1 MTRNRH
7 IQLLTIEY
15 AANARGVVK
24 TLSYEQVR
32 GLLLGTTY
40 SDGTTAR
47 AYSYN
52 HLGQLTQ
59 VVDDAGTR
67 TIGYNAYNEQE
78 TDSLLA
84 GGEGASCHGAS

>member
-1 MTRNRH
+1 M
-7 IQLLTIEY
+7 TIEY

-24 TLSYEQVR
+24 THSYEQAR
-32 GLLLGTTY
+32 GVLLGTTY

-47 AYSYN
+47 AYTYN

-78 TDSLLA
+78 TDSLLT
-84 GGEGASCHGAS
+84 GLMHHIFSVH